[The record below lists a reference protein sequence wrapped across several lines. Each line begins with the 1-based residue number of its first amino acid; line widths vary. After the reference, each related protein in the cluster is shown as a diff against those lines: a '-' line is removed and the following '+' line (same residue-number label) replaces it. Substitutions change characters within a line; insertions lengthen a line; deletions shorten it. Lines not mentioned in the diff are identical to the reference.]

1 MIIRIIAIAAAIL
14 LVLSAAWSKRL
25 QLQALFE
32 PEHAAKPIV
41 FDNGTV
47 RQYSPA
53 SATEQSV
60 LPMGAMRK
68 CMKKGEVIYTNVPC
82 PVGHKEMTVS
92 GPPVNVVAGQAVPA
106 VKQPSMNASK
116 GTSALHD
123 ALDLSND
130 GHLKDKIM
138 ERAIKGQP

>member
-1 MIIRIIAIAAAIL
+1 MVIRIIFFTAVIMVA
-14 LVLSAAWSKRL
+14 LSAAWSKRE

-32 PEHAAKPIV
+32 PEHVAKPIV

-47 RQYSPA
+47 RQYIPA
-53 SATEQSV
+53 SASEQSD

-82 PVGHKEMTVS
+82 PVGHKEQPVA
-92 GPPVNVVAGQAVPA
+92 GPPVNVVAGQAVQT
-106 VKQPSMNASK
+106 VKQPAANAYK
-116 GTSALHD
+116 GTSSLHD
-123 ALDLSND
+123 ALDLSKD
-130 GHLKDKIM
+130 GQLKDRIM

>member
-1 MIIRIIAIAAAIL
+1 MVIRVIFFAAAIVL
-14 LVLSAAWSKRL
+14 ALSAAWSKRV

-53 SATEQSV
+53 SASEQADMPV
-60 LPMGAMRK
+60 GALRK
-68 CMKKGEVIYTNVPC
+68 CMNKGEVIYTNVPC
-82 PVGHKEMTVS
+82 PVGHKEKPVA
-92 GPPVNVVAGQAVPA
+92 GPPVNVVAGQAVQV
-106 VKQPSMNASK
+106 VKQPAMDGSK
-116 GTSALHD
+116 GASSLRD

-130 GHLKDKIM
+130 GQLKDRIM